1 MIDTARLRVL
11 HQVSLHGSFS
21 RAAAALRLTPSA
33 VSQQVA
39 ALERGVGA
47 AVVIRTPRGVTLTEA
62 GRLLVEA
69 AETVTAE
76 LTATRQRIDRLTSG
90 RTPLRI
96 ATFGSGGR
104 ALLPAALTR
113 LLAVHPEL
121 ELTVLEREPEDSLPL
136 VRDGSA
142 DLALTYTLDEPRPL
156 TPGEQRRLIWA
167 PLADDPMYA
176 VLPRAHPLAG
186 RARLD
191 LSELAGERWVL
202 GCLKTESHLRRYAA
216 RVGVDLDVAAAT
228 TDYFFAQALVRAG
241 VGVSLIPRVALED
254 SADQAVVEL
263 GPYRLV
269 RHVAAVTTRRAAA
282 APHLALFLTLLTGR
296 PEWTVP
302 GT

>member
-1 MIDTARLRVL
+1 MIDTGRLRIL

-21 RAAAALRLTPSA
+21 RAATAMGLTASA
-33 VSQQVA
+33 ISQQVA
-39 ALERGVGA
+39 ALERDVGT
-47 AVVIRTPRGVTLTEA
+47 AVVIRTSKGVTLTAA

-76 LTATRQRIDRLTSG
+76 LAATRQRIDRLAGG

-104 ALLPAALTR
+104 ALLPDALTA

-121 ELTVLEREPEDSLPL
+121 ELTVLEREPEHSLPL

-142 DLALTYTLDEPRPL
+142 DLALTYTLGEPRPL

-176 VLPRAHPLAG
+176 VLPRRHPLAG
-186 RARLD
+186 RTRLD

-202 GCLKTESHLRRYAA
+202 GCLKTEEHLRRYAA
-216 RVGVDLDVAAAT
+216 GVGVELDVAAAT

-241 VGVSLIPRVALED
+241 VGVSLIPRVALAE
-254 SADQAVVEL
+254 SAEQAVVEL

-282 APHLALFLTLLTGR
+282 LPHLVLLLKLLTGR
-296 PEWTVP
+296 P
-302 GT
+302 G